1 MVGRGW
7 ERGREGERVCISN
20 EGMSMEYVAVDK
32 WGGWVERELES
43 AFFWLIFPR
52 VLLSVTH
59 ELLERERER
68 ERARTHARARERE
81 RETLL
86 SYASLSSTSAS
97 TSARPSPSPQPPS
110 FRRRHRFNRPY
121 TQLNQIPTHNLS
133 NF

>member
-52 VLLSVTH
+52 VLLSVTY

-68 ERARTHARARERE
+68 ERERTRAHARARERA
-81 RETLL
+81 RARNFIILCFPLL
-86 SYASLSSTSAS
+86 YLCLYLC
-97 TSARPSPSPQPPS
+97 PS
-110 FRRRHRFNRPY
+110 FSVSATSFLPQK
-121 TQLNQIPTHNLS
+121 TQVQSPLHTT
-133 NF
+133 